1 MLVVFFVLTGR
12 NETFPS
18 PPPKSSVTHE
28 LTSPNTKKKKTLNE
42 TTSTTLKAS
51 RSKGTFSLS
60 ISQAKTLILYTA
72 SSKSPLAFSPVLLTK
87 MSNGSFPNVLL
98 LSHRIQLS
106 ISLPLPL
113 PKHSETRKGCNEN
126 TNRTLARWQVELQTV
141 DGQEE
146 SI

>member
-1 MLVVFFVLTGR
+1 MLVFFFVLTGY

-18 PPPKSSVTHE
+18 PPPKSSMTHE

-60 ISQAKTLILYTA
+60 MSQAKTLIRYTA
-72 SSKSPLAFSPVLLTK
+72 SSKSPLALSHVLLTK

-98 LSHRIQLS
+98 LSRRIQLS
-106 ISLPLPL
+106 ISLPLLL
-113 PKHSETRKGCNEN
+113 PKHSETMKGCNKN
-126 TNRTLARWQVELQTV
+126 TNRTLAR
-141 DGQEE
+141 
-146 SI
+146 